1 MTDGK
6 IKKIPGEI
14 GLSSLNRY
22 ICNQEDEKMDLLK
35 KTIGE
40 LLEEVASRFPE
51 NEALVDVSK
60 GVRLT
65 YEEFLNYVNQLAKGF
80 LKLGIK
86 KGNHLALWAP
96 NRWEWIVTEF
106 AIFKIGAVLVSVD
119 TNAQRQQLQYLLTQS
134 DSRALI
140 MAEGI
145 KGSEYLETV
154 QQLPDLP
161 ELKHLVLM
169 ADKTPSG
176 MIKWKTLLEM
186 GKDVMDSLLQER
198 ERQCRQDDVVT
209 LLYTSG
215 TTGAPKGVMS
225 THFGVLNTTA
235 ASADIQRLTEKD
247 RLCLS
252 VPLSHMFGCIC
263 ITLAAIIKGAAIIL
277 PSEAFDPGKILEAIE
292 RERCSAV
299 YGSPTAFIS
308 FMEHPKYNP
317 SNIRSLRTGIMG
329 GAQCPIEVMKKVVD
343 EMGVRDI
350 IIGYGLTESSSWIT
364 ETRPD
369 DPLELRVSTVGRA
382 LPNVEVKIMDPR
394 TGEEAPAGIAGELCA
409 RGLNMKGYY
418 KMAAATEKA
427 IDREGWLHSGDL
439 ATMDERGY
447 VRITGRLKEVI
458 QKGTE
463 TIYPAE
469 IEEVLFT
476 FPGISN
482 AQVFGVPDKALGEEI
497 AVWIKLEEGAV
508 VREEEI
514 LQFCK
519 EKLPASQVPRYLK
532 FVKEFPMTPLG
543 KTQKFKMREMATK
556 EYGLE

>member
-1 MTDGK
+1 
-6 IKKIPGEI
+6 
-14 GLSSLNRY
+14 
-22 ICNQEDEKMDLLK
+22 MDLLK
-35 KTIGE
+35 TTIGE
-40 LLEEVASRFPE
+40 LLEKVVSRFPK
-51 NEALVDVSK
+51 NEAIVDISK

-65 YEEFLNYVNQLAKGF
+65 YKEFLNFVNQLAKGF
-80 LKLGIK
+80 IKLGIK
-86 KGNHLALWAP
+86 KGDHLAIWSP

-106 AIFKIGAVLVSVD
+106 AIAKVGAVLVSVD
-119 TNAQRQQLQYLLTQS
+119 TNAQRQQLEYLLTQS
-134 DSRALI
+134 DSKALI
-140 MAEGI
+140 MAEGL
-145 KGSEYLETV
+145 KASEYLEIIR
-154 QQLPDLP
+154 QLPDLP
-161 ELKHLVLM
+161 ELKHFVLM
-169 ADKTPSG
+169 ADQTPSG
-176 MIKWKTLLEM
+176 MVRWKTLMEM
-186 GKDVMDSLLQER
+186 GKDVADSLLHER
-198 ERQCRQDDVVT
+198 ERDSRMYDVVT

-225 THFGVLNTTA
+225 THFGILNTTA
-235 ASADIQRLTEKD
+235 ASADIQRITAKD

-263 ITLAAIIKGAAIIL
+263 ITLAAIIKGATLIL
-277 PSEAFDPGKILEAIE
+277 PSETFEPGKILEAIE

-308 FMEHPKYNP
+308 LMEHPKYSP

-343 EMGVRDI
+343 EMGVREI
-350 IIGYGLTESSSWIT
+350 ILGYGLTESSSWIT
-364 ETRPD
+364 ETRSD
-369 DPLELRVSTVGRA
+369 DPLDLRVSTVGKP
-382 LPNVEVKIMDPR
+382 LPNVEVKMIDPR
-394 TGEEAPAGIAGELCA
+394 TGEEVPKGSAGELCA

-418 KMAAATEKA
+418 KMPAATEKA

-497 AVWIKLEEGAV
+497 AAWIKMEEGV
-508 VREEEI
+508 SVREEEI
-514 LQFCK
+514 LRFCK
-519 EKLPASQVPRYLK
+519 EKLSPSQVPRYLK

-543 KTQKFKMREMATK
+543 KTQKFKMREIASK